1 MQRNNGE
8 KSEPLF
14 STDNVTD
21 NMTDQMTDNMADTR
35 QTLYDFIL
43 KFYLSLYL
51 YMAKVNIESS
61 TPDRYPSAK

>member
-1 MQRNNGE
+1 MKKNGE

-14 STDNVTD
+14 SID
-21 NMTDQMTDNMADTR
+21 NMSDQMIDNMADTK
-35 QTLYDFIL
+35 QTLYDLI
-43 KFYLSLYL
+43 FYLSLYL